1 VTAMTTG
8 TPSSTRRRLRVVSLL
23 AVFMLV
29 ASACTIVGDA
39 STGCDCPNLE
49 ATATSI
55 DWIGDGT
62 VPDEIRS
69 SFQYSSRGDPDQ
81 LMVSVFY
88 NTPDRIEV
96 QVQVEERLR
105 QAGFDV
111 TDPTPF
117 LGRIDRDEWT
127 VIVATS
133 GSEDDP
139 KVSISVLM
147 VDDDARAAEILAPFV
162 DALGTLP

>member
-1 VTAMTTG
+1 MTTG
-8 TPSSTRRRLRVVSLL
+8 STSSTRRRLRVVSLL

-49 ATATSI
+49 ATVTSI

-62 VPDEIRS
+62 IPDEIQS
-69 SFQYSSRGDPDQ
+69 SFQYGSRGDPAK
-81 LMVSVFY
+81 LRVSVYY
-88 NTPDRIEV
+88 NTPDRVEV

-105 QAGFDV
+105 EAGFDV
-111 TDPTPF
+111 VETTPF
-117 LGRIDRDEWT
+117 AGVVEAEEWL
-127 VIVATS
+127 VSVRTS
-133 GSEDDP
+133 GGEENP
-139 KVSISVLM
+139 RVSVFVRI
-147 VDDDARAAEILAPFV
+147 VDDDARAAELLAPLV